1 MRAMGGM
8 SLRLVI
14 KGLEPLLVN
23 PGIVSGVQTMVDS
36 KLRDHAVPPVLPR
49 QRGWPN
55 MPQHGRAASD
65 HSKGRA
71 GVLAEHSPFLGGRRG
86 VGGRSIEMVVPGN

>member
-71 GVLAEHSPFLGGRRG
+71 GYWRSTHPSSAG
-86 VGGRSIEMVVPGN
+86 VAASAVGP